1 MLSFNL
7 INILDKNLPNL
18 GPKFHP
24 SYLIPQ
30 IEGYFEAVQPRMKTA
45 ACLKKSVNEAIG
57 SC

>member
-7 INILDKNLPNL
+7 INILDKNLPNS

-45 ACLKKSVNEAIG
+45 AFLKKSVNEAI
-57 SC
+57 